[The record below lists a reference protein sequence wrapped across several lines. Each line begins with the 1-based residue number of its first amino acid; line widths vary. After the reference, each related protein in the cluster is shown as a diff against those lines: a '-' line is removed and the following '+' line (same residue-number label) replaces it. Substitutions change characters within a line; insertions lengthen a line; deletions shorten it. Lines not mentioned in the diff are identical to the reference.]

1 MCSVFS
7 AYCGGLWLC
16 TLRMFVESAKIL
28 DKKEDLEKYTNILN
42 KAKESYEVKLW
53 NGRLFQFSKPTY
65 PNAV

>member
-1 MCSVFS
+1 
-7 AYCGGLWLC
+7 
-16 TLRMFVESAKIL
+16 MFVESAKIL